1 MSIRDEA
8 QQLQSQIVAWRRM
21 FHQCPELK
29 MDTPVTSGKIVDI
42 LREIGIE
49 EIHTQ
54 VGGNGVSA
62 VIRGAYPGK
71 CLGIRADC
79 DGLPIREETGLP
91 FASVNGN
98 MHACGHDAHTAMA
111 LGAAKLIFQ
120 HRDELHG
127 SVKMIFQPYEE
138 GGQGAR
144 MMVNDGVMEN
154 PHVDAMIALH
164 TGIVGQ
170 VGTTS
175 GDLSWHPQ
183 TSSFSTSQF
192 SIRVKGKSSHAAQP
206 NEGIDALLAACHIV
220 TALQSLLSRER
231 DPGDQ
236 VILSVNLMR
245 SGVRHNVIPDEA
257 YMEGTLRT
265 MTDEENN
272 AFFTRIVELCQN
284 MAAAMRCTADVVRM
298 GHMPAI
304 KNHPDLTKALLK
316 IAPEIVGADHV
327 IEVKKMIAAGE
338 DFPVYSEMV
347 PSLYFFLSAAY
358 GDERDYPH
366 HNPKFNP
373 DESNFW
379 EGAGVFAAFALN
391 WQS

>member
-1 MSIRDEA
+1 MSIREEA
-8 QQLQSQIVAWRRM
+8 RQLQDQIVDWRRM

-29 MDTPVTSGKIVDI
+29 MDTPVTSGKIIDI

-49 EIHTQ
+49 EIRTQ
-54 VGGNGVSA
+54 IGGNGVAA
-62 VIRGAYPGK
+62 VIRGAHPGK

-111 LGAAKLIFQ
+111 LGAAKLLYQ
-120 HRDELHG
+120 HRHELHG
-127 SVKMIFQPYEE
+127 CVKMIFQPYEE

-144 MMVNDGVMEN
+144 MMVEDGVMEN

-164 TGIVGQ
+164 TGLVGQ
-170 VGTTS
+170 VGTLS

-183 TSSFSTSQF
+183 VSSFSTSQF
-192 SIRVKGKSSHAAQP
+192 SIRVKGKNSHAAQP
-206 NEGIDALLAACHIV
+206 HEGVDALLAACHIV

-231 DPGDQ
+231 DPAEQ
-236 VILSVNLMR
+236 VILSVNVMR

-265 MTDEENN
+265 MLNEDTDAYFE
-272 AFFTRIVELCQN
+272 RITQLCQGI
-284 MAAAMRCTADVVRM
+284 AAAMRCTVEVERM

-304 KNHPDLTKALLK
+304 RNHPDMTKVLLRV
-316 IAPEIVGADHV
+316 APDIVGQEHV
-327 IEVKKMIAAGE
+327 IEVKKMVAAGE
-338 DFPVYSEMV
+338 DFPVYSELV
-347 PSLYFFLSAAY
+347 PSLYFFLSAAR
-358 GDERDYPH
+358 GGGLDYPH
-366 HNPKFNP
+366 HNPKFDI
-373 DESNFW
+373 DESNLW
-379 EGAGVFAAFALN
+379 EGTGVFTAFALD
-391 WQS
+391 WQA